1 MAMYNLIEFSD
12 NHSKALGSLWQ
23 YHRARPTLN
32 NGVAANFRC
41 NNASFRFKQKNNEE
55 NRR

>member
-32 NGVAANFRC
+32 NGVTANFRC